1 MICKT
6 IMSAYRYLVFPEH
19 QQPTADEADEL
30 QSYTSLLKH
39 RFAVG
44 RERKSESLTIA
55 FEQEIF
61 DQTISSNEGFE
72 LLIRKWQVH
81 GCELVDKLK
90 FVKDHD
96 ALRPVQARG
105 RRVSQDTLVV
115 AKKQLAQEA
124 VARSLLSVQRTLEH
138 YTWLQRVGRAVPY
151 ALIAFGTLALIV
163 AGFYISGR
171 IQEGNRERRQDT
183 VERVSGDAM
192 SEKLNGDKI
201 IPVE

>member
-1 MICKT
+1 
-6 IMSAYRYLVFPEH
+6 MSAYRYLVFPKH
-19 QQPTADEADEL
+19 QQPTTDEAGEL
-30 QSYTSLLKH
+30 QSYASLLKH
-39 RFAVG
+39 HFAVG
-44 RERKSESLTIA
+44 RERKSESLVIA

-61 DQTISSNEGFE
+61 DQALSSNEGFE

-96 ALRPVQARG
+96 ALRPVQVRG
-105 RRVSQDTLVV
+105 RHVSQDKLLV

-124 VARSLLSVQRTLEH
+124 IARSLLSVHRTLEH
-138 YTWLQRVGRAVPY
+138 YTWLQQFGKAVPY
-151 ALIAFGTLALIV
+151 MMIAAGTLGIIL

-171 IQEGNRERRQDT
+171 MQEGNRERRQDT

-192 SEKLNGDKI
+192 DESLDAELISDDKST
-201 IPVE
+201 P

>member
-1 MICKT
+1 
-6 IMSAYRYLVFPEH
+6 MSAYRYLVFPKH
-19 QQPTADEADEL
+19 QQPTTDETDEL

-61 DQTISSNEGFE
+61 DQAISSNEGFE

-115 AKKQLAQEA
+115 AKKQLVAQEA
-124 VARSLLSVQRTLEH
+124 IARSLLSVQRTLEH

-151 ALIAFGTLALIV
+151 ALIAFGALAVIV

-171 IQEGNRERRQDT
+171 IREGNRERRQDT
-183 VERVSGDAM
+183 VERVSNDGMTESLEAKPARADR
-192 SEKLNGDKI
+192 
-201 IPVE
+201 

>member
-1 MICKT
+1 
-6 IMSAYRYLVFPEH
+6 MSAYPYLVFPKH
-19 QQPTADEADEL
+19 LQPTTDEVDEL
-30 QSYTSLLKH
+30 QTYATLLKH
-39 RFAVG
+39 HFAVG
-44 RERKSESLTIA
+44 KERKSDSLVIA

-61 DQTISSNEGFE
+61 DQAISSDEGFE

-96 ALRPVQARG
+96 ALRPVQVRG
-105 RRVSQDTLVV
+105 RHVSQDKLLT

-124 VARSLLSVQRTLEH
+124 IARSLISVQRTLEH

-151 ALIAFGTLALIV
+151 ALIAFGTLAVIV

-183 VERVSGDAM
+183 VERVSSDAM
-192 SEKLNGDKI
+192 SESLNSEK
-201 IPVE
+201 PVAAE

>member
-1 MICKT
+1 
-6 IMSAYRYLVFPEH
+6 MSAYRYLVFPKH
-19 QQPTADEADEL
+19 QQPTTDEVDEL
-30 QSYTSLLKH
+30 QCYASLLKH

-44 RERKSESLTIA
+44 RERKSESLVIA

-61 DQTISSNEGFE
+61 DQAISSDEGFE

-96 ALRPVQARG
+96 ALRPVQVVG
-105 RRVSQDTLVV
+105 RQVSQDKLIA

-124 VARSLLSVQRTLEH
+124 IARSLLSVHRTLEH
-138 YTWLQRVGRAVPY
+138 YTWLQRFGKAMPY
-151 ALIAFGTLALIV
+151 MLIAAGTLGVII

-171 IQEGNRERRQDT
+171 MQAGNRERRQDT
-183 VERVSGDAM
+183 VERVSDDGMNELLEAKPIR
-192 SEKLNGDKI
+192 EDK
-201 IPVE
+201 

>member
-1 MICKT
+1 
-6 IMSAYRYLVFPEH
+6 MSAYRYLVFPKH

-30 QSYTSLLKH
+30 QSYATLLKH
-39 RFAVG
+39 RFAIG

-61 DQTISSNEGFE
+61 DQAISSNEGFE

-96 ALRPVQARG
+96 ALRPVQVRS
-105 RRVSQDTLVV
+105 RRVSQDTLLV

-124 VARSLLSVQRTLEH
+124 IARSLISVQRTLEH
-138 YTWLQRVGRAVPY
+138 YTWLQRFGKTVPY
-151 ALIAFGTLALIV
+151 MLIVAGTLGMII

-171 IQEGNRERRQDT
+171 MQDGNRERRQDT
-183 VERVSGDAM
+183 VERVSDDGM
-192 SEKLNGDKI
+192 N
-201 IPVE
+201 

>member
-1 MICKT
+1 
-6 IMSAYRYLVFPEH
+6 MSAYRYLVFPKH
-19 QQPTADEADEL
+19 QQPTTDEADEL

-44 RERKSESLTIA
+44 RERKSESLVIA
-55 FEQEIF
+55 FEQELF

-96 ALRPVQARG
+96 ALRPVQVRG
-105 RRVSQDTLVV
+105 RPVSQDKLLT

-124 VARSLLSVQRTLEH
+124 IARSLLSVHRTLEH
-138 YTWLQRVGRAVPY
+138 YTWLQRMGRAVPY
-151 ALIAFGTLALIV
+151 ALIAFGTVGVII

-171 IQEGNRERRQDT
+171 IQSGERERRQDT
-183 VERVSGDAM
+183 VERVSDDGMNESLEAKPGR
-192 SEKLNGDKI
+192 EDK
-201 IPVE
+201 